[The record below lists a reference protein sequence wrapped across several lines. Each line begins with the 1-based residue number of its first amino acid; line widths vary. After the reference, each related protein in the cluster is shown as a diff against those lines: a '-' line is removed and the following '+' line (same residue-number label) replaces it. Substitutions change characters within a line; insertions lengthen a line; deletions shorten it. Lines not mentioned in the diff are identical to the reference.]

1 MDPFYQENNQYYA
14 GIVLDG
20 KGLLMSR
27 WALGVLVY
35 EMVAG
40 IPPFYH
46 EDRVTMFKN
55 ICHVKFTLPS
65 PFSRVGLP

>member
-1 MDPFYQENNQYYA
+1 M
-14 GIVLDG
+14 
-20 KGLLMSR
+20 
-27 WALGVLVY
+27 Y

-55 ICHVKFTLPS
+55 ICHLKYSFPAH
-65 PFSRVGLP
+65 FSRVIQRNQLYQLALTSQLLMSALINLQLP